1 MRNDQSAP
9 LIFSLSSSDVAGGSR
24 ELEVMF
30 GCSSRLGWKAFP
42 TIIYLLYL
50 FKFNFLCLS
59 GVCLSIKERLEGPR
73 RKKGVHFLTSGSYEF
88 KALTSSY

>member
-1 MRNDQSAP
+1 MLFKIRMEGVSYY
-9 LIFSLSSSDVAGGSR
+9 
-24 ELEVMF
+24 
-30 GCSSRLGWKAFP
+30 
-42 TIIYLLYL
+42 YLLL
-50 FKFNFLCLS
+50 VPFQLLCLS